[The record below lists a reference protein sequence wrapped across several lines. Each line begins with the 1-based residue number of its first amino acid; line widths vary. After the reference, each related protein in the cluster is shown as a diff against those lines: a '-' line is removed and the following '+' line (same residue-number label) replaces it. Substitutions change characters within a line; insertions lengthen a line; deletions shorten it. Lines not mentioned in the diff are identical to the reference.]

1 MIRRYKNIEKLVDS
15 SGKRYIKNTIYPD
28 IPTDPDDTYI
38 ITTGGDRYDILAQQ
52 FYNDSSLWWVIASA
66 NVSKND
72 GLIVKPGV
80 QLRVPYRIN
89 EVLEE
94 FERVNRER

>member
-1 MIRRYKNIEKLVDS
+1 MESSKEKQKIRFEP
-15 SGKRYIKNTIYPD
+15 YIWKYGDTFQLLASKYYS
-28 IPTDPDDTYI
+28 DPK
-38 ITTGGDRYDILAQQ
+38 
-52 FYNDSSLWWVIASA
+52 LWWVIASA